1 MKKAII
7 LSMLALALL
16 CTIFIMQSPAD
27 MGQCLGECASEQ
39 GACIGQCG
47 GDSQCINSCASA
59 YDRCVAR
66 CN

>member
-27 MGQCLGECASEQ
+27 SGQCFGDCASEQ
-39 GACIGQCG
+39 GICISHCG
-47 GDSQCINSCASA
+47 GDGQCISRCAAA
-59 YDRCVAR
+59 YGRCVAR